1 MSGTTRAVGAN
12 GTAAGPFVPRTRAE
26 TGFAPRDVFLNVA
39 PFVST
44 PSSPPNSPA
53 PKPLSL
59 GVIFLTL
66 YIDLIGFSIF
76 FPVGPAMLE
85 WYVHQESTGG
95 LFASLV
101 QRLEALAHAAH
112 ASELATGA
120 LFAGA
125 LGSVYSLMQF
135 LFSPLWGARS
145 DRVGRRPVL
154 LFTIAGSALSYLLLF
169 FSGSFLLF
177 FIGRILAGIM
187 GGNIAVAI
195 AAVSDVTTRENRAK
209 GMGIVGVAFGLGF
222 LTGPV
227 IGGLTAPFNL
237 LERWPGLAAFGVHPF
252 SVPAAIACLLC
263 VGNWIWVRR
272 RFRETL
278 PAVARGAGATTLRER
293 NPIHSLFRQ
302 PDGAIRRV
310 NLVGFVVTFGFSFFE
325 SVISFF
331 TADALDYS
339 PRDLT
344 LIFVNIGLV
353 SIVTQ
358 GVLAR
363 RYVPRVGEKLS
374 AVLGMALIGLSFAG
388 LGYAIG
394 IARSAPLMYVMLTLS
409 TLGSG
414 FANVAL
420 SSLVSLY
427 AGPEEQGKV
436 LGIYRS
442 LGFLARALS
451 PAVAGWLFFNSGG
464 TFTFVIASLF
474 LLVAAALGTGLPRPK
489 K

>member
-1 MSGTTRAVGAN
+1 MTT
-12 GTAAGPFVPRTRAE
+12 
-26 TGFAPRDVFLNVA
+26 
-39 PFVST
+39 VS
-44 PSSPPNSPA
+44 SSQPA
-53 PKPLSL
+53 KPLSL

-85 WYVHQESTGG
+85 WYVKKEAGGGVLST
-95 LFASLV
+95 LV
-101 QRLEALAHAAH
+101 NHLQALAHAAH

-135 LFSPLWGARS
+135 IFSPIWGARS
-145 DRVGRRPVL
+145 DRHGRRPIL
-154 LFTIAGSALSYLLLF
+154 LFTIAGNALSYLLLF
-169 FSGSFLLF
+169 FSGSFILF
-177 FIGRILAGIM
+177 FIGRLLAGIM
-187 GGNIAVAI
+187 GGNLAVAI
-195 AAVSDVTTRENRAK
+195 AAVSDVTSRENRAK

-227 IGGLTAPFNL
+227 IGGLSAPFNL
-237 LERWPGLAAFGVHPF
+237 LERWPGLAAWGVHPF
-252 SVPAAIACLLC
+252 SVPAAIAFGLCLINLL
-263 VGNWIWVRR
+263 WINA

-278 PAVARGAGATTLRER
+278 PAEARGAASTTLRER
-293 NPIHSLFRQ
+293 NPLHSLFQQ
-302 PDGAIRRV
+302 PDPAIRRV
-310 NLVGFVVTFGFSFFE
+310 NVVGFVVTFGFSFFE

-331 TADALDYS
+331 TAEALHYS

-363 RYVPRVGEKLS
+363 RYVPKIGEKPS
-374 AVLGMALIGLSFAG
+374 AVAGMSLIAFSFAG

-394 IARSAPLMYVMLTLS
+394 VAHSPPLMYLMLTLS
-409 TLGSG
+409 TIGSG

-427 AGPEEQGKV
+427 AKPEEQGKV

-464 TFTFVIASLF
+464 TLTFMIAGLVLFSASL
-474 LLVAAALGTGLPRPK
+474 LGTGLPRPTK
-489 K
+489 

>member
-1 MSGTTRAVGAN
+1 MTSTT
-12 GTAAGPFVPRTRAE
+12 PVP
-26 TGFAPRDVFLNVA
+26 
-39 PFVST
+39 
-44 PSSPPNSPA
+44 PA
-53 PKPLSL
+53 KPLSL

-85 WYVHQESTGG
+85 WYVNREAEGG
-95 LFASLV
+95 LLASLIKH
-101 QRLEALAHAAH
+101 LEALAHAAH
-112 ASELATGA
+112 ASDLATGA

-125 LGSVYSLMQF
+125 LGSVYALMQF
-135 LFSPLWGARS
+135 LFSPVWGARS
-145 DRVGRRPVL
+145 DRTGRRPVL
-154 LFTIAGSALSYLLLF
+154 LLTIAGNALSYLLLF
-169 FSGSFLLF
+169 FSDSFVLF
-177 FIGRILAGIM
+177 FAGRILGGIM

-195 AAVSDVTTRENRAK
+195 AAVSDVTSRENRAK

-222 LTGPV
+222 LTGPL
-227 IGGLTAPFNL
+227 IGGLTAGFNL
-237 LERWPGLAAFGVHPF
+237 LDYWPGLSAWGVHPF
-252 SVPAAIACLLC
+252 SLPAAIAFALCLINLL
-263 VGNWIWVRR
+263 WIQA
-272 RFRETL
+272 RFTETL
-278 PAVARGAGATTLRER
+278 PPEARGGAAATLRER
-293 NPIHSLFRQ
+293 NPLHSLFQQ
-302 PDGAIRRV
+302 PNAAIRRV

-331 TADALDYS
+331 TADALGYS

-344 LIFVNIGLV
+344 LIFVNIGVV
-353 SIVTQ
+353 SIITQ

-363 RYVPRVGEKLS
+363 RDVPVLGEKPS
-374 AVLGMALIGLSFAG
+374 AVFGMALIGLAFAG

-394 IARSAPLMYVMLTLS
+394 VAKSAPLMYLMLTLS
-409 TLGSG
+409 TIGSG
-414 FANVAL
+414 FANIAL

-464 TFTFVIASLF
+464 TLTFVIASLI
-474 LLVAAALGTGLPRPK
+474 LLVSASLGTGLPRPHK
-489 K
+489 

>member
-1 MSGTTRAVGAN
+1 L
-12 GTAAGPFVPRTRAE
+12 TAE
-26 TGFAPRDVFLNVA
+26 SGFAHARFSLNVA
-39 PFVST
+39 GFVTST
-44 PSSPPNSPA
+44 TPA
-53 PKPLSL
+53 QPAKPLSL

-85 WYVHQESTGG
+85 WYVKKEAGGG
-95 LFASLV
+95 LLATLV
-101 QRLEALAHAAH
+101 AHLQSLAHAAH
-112 ASELATGA
+112 ASDLATGA

-135 LFSPLWGARS
+135 LFSPVWGTRS

-154 LFTIAGSALSYLLLF
+154 LLTIAGNAFSYLLLF

-177 FIGRILAGIM
+177 FAGRILGGIM
-187 GGNIAVAI
+187 GGNLAVAI
-195 AAVSDVTTRENRAK
+195 AAVSDVTSRENRAK

-222 LTGPV
+222 LTGPA
-227 IGGLTAPFNL
+227 IGGLTASMNL
-237 LERWPGLAAFGVHPF
+237 LDRWPGLAAYGVHPF
-252 SVPAAIACLLC
+252 SVPAAIAFALCLVNLL
-263 VGNWIWVRR
+263 WIQL

-278 PAVARGAGATTLRER
+278 PPEARGVATATLRER
-293 NPIHSLFRQ
+293 NPVHSLFHL
-302 PDGAIRRV
+302 PDPAIRRA
-310 NLVGFVVTFGFSFFE
+310 NIVGFVVTFGFSFFE
-325 SVISFF
+325 SIISFF
-331 TADALDYS
+331 TADALHYA

-353 SIVTQ
+353 SIITQ

-363 RYVPRVGEKLS
+363 RYVPKLGEKFS
-374 AVLGMALIGLSFAG
+374 AVAGMALMAAAFAG

-394 IARSAPLMYVMLTLS
+394 VAKSAPLMYLMLTLS
-409 TLGSG
+409 TIGSG
-414 FANVAL
+414 FANVAM
-420 SSLVSLY
+420 SSLISLY
-427 AGPEEQGKV
+427 ARPEEQGKV

-464 TFTFVIASLF
+464 TTTFVVGSVI
-474 LLVAAALGTGLPRPK
+474 LLGSALLGSGLPKPVK
-489 K
+489 

>member
-1 MSGTTRAVGAN
+1 VPAFVNSSAVTPPA
-12 GTAAGPFVPRTRAE
+12 TA
-26 TGFAPRDVFLNVA
+26 
-39 PFVST
+39 
-44 PSSPPNSPA
+44 
-53 PKPLSL
+53 KPLSL

-85 WYVHQESTGG
+85 WYVQKESRGG
-95 LFASLV
+95 LLAALV
-101 QRLEALAHAAH
+101 GQLESLAHAAH
-112 ASELATGA
+112 ASSLATGA

-125 LGSVYSLMQF
+125 LGSVYALMQF
-135 LFSPLWGARS
+135 VFSPVWGARS

-154 LFTIAGSALSYLLLF
+154 LLTIAGNALSYLLLF
-169 FSGSFLLF
+169 FSGNFLLF
-177 FIGRILAGIM
+177 FAGRVLGGIM
-187 GGNIAVAI
+187 GGNLAVAI

-209 GMGIVGVAFGLGF
+209 GMGIVGMAFGLGF
-222 LTGPV
+222 LTGPM
-227 IGGLTAPFNL
+227 IGGLTASVNL
-237 LERWPGLAAFGVHPF
+237 LAVSPGLARFGVHPF
-252 SVPAAIACLLC
+252 SVPAAIACGLCLANLL
-263 VGNWIWVRR
+263 WVHA

-278 PAVARGAGATTLRER
+278 PPAARGGTATTLRER
-293 NPIHSLFRQ
+293 NPLHSLFQQ
-302 PDGAIRRV
+302 PDAAIRRA

-331 TADALDYS
+331 TADALHYT

-363 RYVPRVGEKLS
+363 RYVPVLGEKPA
-374 AVLGMALIGLSFAG
+374 AVGGMVLIAASFAG

-394 IARSAPLMYVMLTLS
+394 VARSAPLMYVMLTLS
-409 TLGSG
+409 TVGSG

-427 AGPEEQGKV
+427 AKPEEQGKV

-442 LGFLARALS
+442 LGFLARALC

-464 TFTFVIASLF
+464 TFTFAVASVILF
-474 LLVAAALGTGLPRPK
+474 VSAALGTGLPRPHK
-489 K
+489 

>member
-1 MSGTTRAVGAN
+1 VTT
-12 GTAAGPFVPRTRAE
+12 
-26 TGFAPRDVFLNVA
+26 
-39 PFVST
+39 VS
-44 PSSPPNSPA
+44 SSQPA
-53 PKPLSL
+53 KPLSL

-85 WYVHQESTGG
+85 WYVKKEAGGGVLST
-95 LFASLV
+95 LV
-101 QRLEALAHAAH
+101 NHLQALAHAAH

-135 LFSPLWGARS
+135 IFSPIWGARS
-145 DRVGRRPVL
+145 DRHGRRPIL
-154 LFTIAGSALSYLLLF
+154 LFTIAGNALSYLLLF
-169 FSGSFLLF
+169 FSGSFILF
-177 FIGRILAGIM
+177 FIGRLLAGIM
-187 GGNIAVAI
+187 GGNLAVAI
-195 AAVSDVTTRENRAK
+195 AAVSDVTSRENRAK

-227 IGGLTAPFNL
+227 IGGLSAPFNL
-237 LERWPGLAAFGVHPF
+237 LERWPGLAAWGVHPF
-252 SVPAAIACLLC
+252 SVPAAIAFGLCLINLL
-263 VGNWIWVRR
+263 WINA

-278 PAVARGAGATTLRER
+278 PAEARGAASTTLRER
-293 NPIHSLFRQ
+293 NPLHSLFQQ
-302 PDGAIRRV
+302 PDPAIRRV
-310 NLVGFVVTFGFSFFE
+310 NVVGFVVTFGFSFFE

-331 TADALDYS
+331 TAEALHYS

-363 RYVPRVGEKLS
+363 RYVPKIGEKPS
-374 AVLGMALIGLSFAG
+374 AVAGMSLIAFSFAG

-394 IARSAPLMYVMLTLS
+394 VAHSPPLMYLMLTLS
-409 TLGSG
+409 TIGSG

-427 AGPEEQGKV
+427 AKPEEQGKV

-464 TFTFVIASLF
+464 TLTFMIAGLVLFSASL
-474 LLVAAALGTGLPRPK
+474 LGTGLPRPTK
-489 K
+489 

>member
-1 MSGTTRAVGAN
+1 V
-12 GTAAGPFVPRTRAE
+12 AA
-26 TGFAPRDVFLNVA
+26 
-39 PFVST
+39 FVST
-44 PSSPPNSPA
+44 PVAISTAPA

-85 WYVHQESTGG
+85 WYVNQESQGG
-95 LFASLV
+95 LLSTLV
-101 QRLEALAHAAH
+101 NRLQSIAHAAH
-112 ASELATGA
+112 ASDLATGA

-135 LFSPLWGARS
+135 LFSPVWGARS

-154 LFTIAGSALSYLLLF
+154 MLTIAGNALSYLLLF
-169 FSGSFLLF
+169 FSGSFALF
-177 FIGRILAGIM
+177 FAGRILGGIM

-195 AAVSDVTTRENRAK
+195 AAVSDVTSRENRAK

-237 LERWPGLAAFGVHPF
+237 LERWPGLAAYGVHPF
-252 SVPAAIACLLC
+252 SVPAAIAFGLCLVNLA
-263 VGNWIWVRR
+263 WINV

-278 PAVARGAGATTLRER
+278 APELRNATAATLRER

-302 PDGAIRRV
+302 PDPAIRRV
-310 NLVGFVVTFGFSFFE
+310 NAVGFVVTFGFSFFE

-331 TADALDYS
+331 TADALDYT

-363 RYVPRVGEKLS
+363 RYVPRIGEKLS

-394 IARSAPLMYVMLTLS
+394 VARSVPLLYVMLTLS
-409 TLGSG
+409 TIGSG

-464 TFTFVIASLF
+464 TVTFVIAGII
-474 LLVAAALGTGLPRPK
+474 LLGSALLGTGLPRPHK
-489 K
+489 

>member
-1 MSGTTRAVGAN
+1 L
-12 GTAAGPFVPRTRAE
+12 
-26 TGFAPRDVFLNVA
+26 LNVA
-39 PFVST
+39 PFVTTATTASR
-44 PSSPPNSPA
+44 SQ
-53 PKPLSL
+53 PLSL

-85 WYVHQESTGG
+85 WYVNRESEGG
-95 LFASLV
+95 LLAGLIH
-101 QRLEALAHAAH
+101 RLQALAHAAH
-112 ASELATGA
+112 ASDLATGA

-125 LGSVYSLMQF
+125 LGSVYALMQF
-135 LFSPLWGARS
+135 VFSPVWGARS

-154 LFTIAGSALSYLLLF
+154 MLTIAGSALSYLLLF
-169 FSGSFLLF
+169 VSGDFLLF
-177 FIGRILAGIM
+177 FAGRVLGGIM

-195 AAVSDVTTRENRAK
+195 AAVSDVTSRENRAK

-222 LTGPV
+222 LTGPA
-227 IGGLTAPFNL
+227 IGGLSVGLNL
-237 LERWPGLAAFGVHPF
+237 LERWPGLAAWGVHPF
-252 SVPAAIACLLC
+252 SVPAAIAFVLCLVNLL
-263 VGNWIWVRR
+263 WVRA
-272 RFRETL
+272 RFAETL
-278 PAVARGAGATTLRER
+278 PPAARGGAPATLRER
-293 NPIHSLFRQ
+293 NPLHALFQQ
-302 PDGAIRRV
+302 PDAAVRRV

-331 TADALDYS
+331 TAEALGYT

-344 LIFVNIGLV
+344 FIFVNIGLV

-363 RYVPRVGEKLS
+363 RYVPRFGEKPS
-374 AVLGMALIGLSFAG
+374 AVAGMAVIAVAFAG

-394 IARSAPLMYVMLTLS
+394 VARSGPLMYLMLTLS
-409 TLGSG
+409 TVGSG
-414 FANVAL
+414 FANVGL

-464 TFTFVIASLF
+464 TFTFVIASLILF
-474 LLVAAALGTGLPRPK
+474 VSAALGIALPRPHK
-489 K
+489 

>member
-1 MSGTTRAVGAN
+1 MTT
-12 GTAAGPFVPRTRAE
+12 
-26 TGFAPRDVFLNVA
+26 
-39 PFVST
+39 VS
-44 PSSPPNSPA
+44 SSQPA
-53 PKPLSL
+53 KPLSL

-85 WYVHQESTGG
+85 WYVKKEAGGGVLST
-95 LFASLV
+95 LV
-101 QRLEALAHAAH
+101 NHLQALAHAAH

-135 LFSPLWGARS
+135 IFSPIWGARS
-145 DRVGRRPVL
+145 DRHGRRPIL
-154 LFTIAGSALSYLLLF
+154 LFTIAGNALSYLLLF
-169 FSGSFLLF
+169 FSGSFILF
-177 FIGRILAGIM
+177 FIGRLLAGIM
-187 GGNIAVAI
+187 GGNLAVAI
-195 AAVSDVTTRENRAK
+195 AAVSDVTSRENRAK

-227 IGGLTAPFNL
+227 IGGLSASFNL
-237 LERWPGLAAFGVHPF
+237 LERWPGLAAWGVHPF
-252 SVPAAIACLLC
+252 SVPAAIAFGLCLINLL
-263 VGNWIWVRR
+263 WINA

-278 PAVARGAGATTLRER
+278 PAEARGAASTTLRER
-293 NPIHSLFRQ
+293 NPLHSLFQQ
-302 PDGAIRRV
+302 PDPAIRRV
-310 NLVGFVVTFGFSFFE
+310 NVVGFVVTFGFSFFE

-331 TADALDYS
+331 TAEALHYS

-363 RYVPRVGEKLS
+363 RYVPKIGEKPS
-374 AVLGMALIGLSFAG
+374 AVAGMSLIAFSFAG

-394 IARSAPLMYVMLTLS
+394 VAHSPPLMYLMLTLS
-409 TLGSG
+409 TIGSG

-427 AGPEEQGKV
+427 AKPEEQGKV

-464 TFTFVIASLF
+464 TLTFMIAGLVLFSASL
-474 LLVAAALGTGLPRPK
+474 LGTGLPRPTK
-489 K
+489 

>member
-1 MSGTTRAVGAN
+1 LAV
-12 GTAAGPFVPRTRAE
+12 E
-26 TGFAPRDVFLNVA
+26 SGFAHAPIFLNV
-39 PFVST
+39 PLFVTTAT
-44 PSSPPNSPA
+44 PAQPA
-53 PKPLSL
+53 KPLSL

-85 WYVHQESTGG
+85 WYVKKEAGGG
-95 LFASLV
+95 LLSTLV
-101 QRLEALAHAAH
+101 NHLQALAHAAH
-112 ASELATGA
+112 ASSLATGA

-135 LFSPLWGARS
+135 VFSPVWGARS
-145 DRVGRRPVL
+145 DRHGRRPVL
-154 LFTIAGSALSYLLLF
+154 LLTIAGNALSYLLLF
-169 FSGSFLLF
+169 FSGNFLLF
-177 FIGRILAGIM
+177 FAGRLLGGIM
-187 GGNIAVAI
+187 GGNLAVAI

-237 LERWPGLAAFGVHPF
+237 LERWPGLAAWGIHPF
-252 SVPAAIACLLC
+252 SVPAAIAFGLC
-263 VGNWIWVRR
+263 VINLVWIQA

-278 PAVARGAGATTLRER
+278 PPAARGAAATTLRER
-293 NPIHSLFRQ
+293 NPLHSLFQQ
-302 PDGAIRRV
+302 PDPAIRRV
-310 NLVGFVVTFGFSFFE
+310 NVVGFVVTFGFSFFE

-331 TADALDYS
+331 TADALHYS

-363 RYVPRVGEKLS
+363 RYVPRIGEKPS
-374 AVLGMALIGLSFAG
+374 AVAGMALIAVSFAG

-394 IARSAPLMYVMLTLS
+394 IARSAPLMYLMLTLS
-409 TLGSG
+409 TIGSG

-427 AGPEEQGKV
+427 AKPEEQGKV

-464 TFTFVIASLF
+464 TLTFMIAGVI
-474 LLVAAALGTGLPRPK
+474 LLGSALLGTGLPRPHK
-489 K
+489 

>member
-1 MSGTTRAVGAN
+1 MTTV
-12 GTAAGPFVPRTRAE
+12 
-26 TGFAPRDVFLNVA
+26 
-39 PFVST
+39 
-44 PSSPPNSPA
+44 SPA
-53 PKPLSL
+53 QPAKPLSL

-85 WYVHQESTGG
+85 WYVNKESEGG
-95 LFASLV
+95 LLAGLV
-101 QRLEALAHAAH
+101 SRLQALASAAH
-112 ASELATGA
+112 ASDLATGA

-135 LFSPLWGARS
+135 LFSPVWGARS
-145 DRVGRRPVL
+145 DRTGRRPVL
-154 LFTIAGSALSYLLLF
+154 LLTIAGNALSYLLLF
-169 FSGSFLLF
+169 FSGSFALF
-177 FIGRILAGIM
+177 FAGRILGGIM

-237 LERWPGLAAFGVHPF
+237 LERWPGLAAYGVHPF
-252 SVPAAIACLLC
+252 SVPAAIAFGLCLVNLL
-263 VGNWIWVRR
+263 WVQA
-272 RFRETL
+272 RFSETL
-278 PAVARGAGATTLRER
+278 PPAARGGAAATLRER
-293 NPIHSLFRQ
+293 NPVHSLFQQ
-302 PDGAIRRV
+302 PNAAIRRV
-310 NLVGFVVTFGFSFFE
+310 NVVGFVVTFGFSFFE

-331 TADALDYS
+331 TADALHYT

-344 LIFVNIGLV
+344 LIFVNIGVV
-353 SIVTQ
+353 SIITQ

-363 RYVPRVGEKLS
+363 RFVPRIGEKPS
-374 AVLGMALIGLSFAG
+374 AVLGMALIGIGFGG

-394 IARSAPLMYVMLTLS
+394 VAHSVPLMYVMLTVS
-409 TLGSG
+409 TIGSG
-414 FANVAL
+414 FANIAL

-464 TFTFVIASLF
+464 TVTFVIASGI
-474 LLVAAALGTGLPRPK
+474 LLVSAFLGTGLPRPAK
-489 K
+489 

>member
-1 MSGTTRAVGAN
+1 MSHA
-12 GTAAGPFVPRTRAE
+12 
-26 TGFAPRDVFLNVA
+26 
-39 PFVST
+39 
-44 PSSPPNSPA
+44 SPTQPA
-53 PKPLSL
+53 KPLSL

-85 WYVHQESTGG
+85 WYVGRESQGG
-95 LFASLV
+95 LLASLIHHL
-101 QRLEALAHAAH
+101 QALAHAAH
-112 ASELATGA
+112 ASDLATGA

-125 LGSVYSLMQF
+125 LGSIYSLMQF
-135 LFSPLWGARS
+135 LFSPVWGAWS
-145 DRVGRRPVL
+145 DRIGRRPVL
-154 LFTIAGSALSYLLLF
+154 LLSIAGNALSYLLLF

-177 FIGRILAGIM
+177 FAGRLLAGIM
-187 GGNIAVAI
+187 GGNLAVAI

-222 LTGPV
+222 LTGPA
-227 IGGLTAPFNL
+227 IGGLTAQFNL
-237 LERWPGLAAFGVHPF
+237 LDRWPGLAAFGVHPF
-252 SVPAAIACLLC
+252 SVPAAIACALCLVNLL
-263 VGNWIWVRR
+263 WVQA

-278 PAVARGAGATTLRER
+278 TPGARQPGLTLRER
-293 NPIHSLFRQ
+293 NPFHSLFQQ
-302 PDGAIRRV
+302 PDAAIRRANV
-310 NLVGFVVTFGFSFFE
+310 VGFVVTFGFSFFE
-325 SVISFF
+325 STIGFF
-331 TADALDYS
+331 TADALHYS

-353 SIVTQ
+353 SMLTQ

-363 RYVPRVGEKLS
+363 RYVPVLGEKPS
-374 AVLGMALIGLSFAG
+374 AVAGMAIIAAAFAG

-394 IARSAPLMYVMLTLS
+394 VAKSAPLMYLMLTLS
-409 TLGSG
+409 TIGSG

-427 AGPEEQGKV
+427 AGAEEQGKV

-464 TFTFVIASLF
+464 TFTFLIAGLVLF
-474 LLVAAALGTGLPRPK
+474 SAALLGTGLPRPHK
-489 K
+489 

>member
-1 MSGTTRAVGAN
+1 L
-12 GTAAGPFVPRTRAE
+12 AA
-26 TGFAPRDVFLNVA
+26 
-39 PFVST
+39 FVST
-44 PSSPPNSPA
+44 PAATPSVPA
-53 PKPLSL
+53 SKPLSL

-85 WYVHQESTGG
+85 WYVNQESQGG
-95 LFASLV
+95 LLSVLV
-101 QRLEALAHAAH
+101 NRLQSIAHAAH
-112 ASELATGA
+112 ASDLATGA

-135 LFSPLWGARS
+135 LFSPVWGARS
-145 DRVGRRPVL
+145 DRHGRRPVL
-154 LFTIAGSALSYLLLF
+154 LLTIAGNALSYLLLF
-169 FSGSFLLF
+169 FSGSFALF
-177 FIGRILAGIM
+177 FAGRILGGIM

-195 AAVSDVTTRENRAK
+195 AAVSDVTSRENRAK

-237 LERWPGLAAFGVHPF
+237 LERWPGLAADGVHPF
-252 SVPAAIACLLC
+252 SVPAAIAFGLCLVNLI
-263 VGNWIWVRR
+263 WIKA

-278 PAVARGAGATTLRER
+278 APDLRGAGGASLRER
-293 NPIHSLFRQ
+293 NPLHALFQQ
-302 PDGAIRRV
+302 PDPAIRRV
-310 NLVGFVVTFGFSFFE
+310 NVVGFVVTFGFSFFE

-331 TADALDYS
+331 TADALDYT

-363 RYVPRVGEKLS
+363 RYVPRIGEKTS
-374 AVLGMALIGLSFAG
+374 AVLGMALIGVSFAG
-388 LGYAIG
+388 LGFAIG
-394 IARSAPLMYVMLTLS
+394 VARSVPLLYVMLTLS
-409 TLGSG
+409 TIGSG

-464 TFTFVIASLF
+464 TVTFVIAGII
-474 LLVAAALGTGLPRPK
+474 LLGSALLGTGLPRPRK
-489 K
+489 